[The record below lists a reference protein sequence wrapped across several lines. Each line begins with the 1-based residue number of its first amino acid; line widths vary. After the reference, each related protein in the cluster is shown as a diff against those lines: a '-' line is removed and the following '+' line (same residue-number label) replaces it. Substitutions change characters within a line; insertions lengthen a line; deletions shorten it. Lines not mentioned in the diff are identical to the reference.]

1 MKDSVITAKRKK
13 TELITLLIC
22 FIMANLANLYAIVS
36 YKTSFSELF
45 TSLGYV
51 FVASFVLYG
60 IWTLL
65 RIVTYGL
72 GNVFRKRI

>member
-1 MKDSVITAKRKK
+1 MKDSIITAKRKK
-13 TELITLLIC
+13 AELITLLLC
-22 FIMANLANLYAIVS
+22 FIIANLVNLYAIIS

-51 FVASFVLYG
+51 LATSFVLYG

-65 RIVTYGL
+65 RIVIYGL